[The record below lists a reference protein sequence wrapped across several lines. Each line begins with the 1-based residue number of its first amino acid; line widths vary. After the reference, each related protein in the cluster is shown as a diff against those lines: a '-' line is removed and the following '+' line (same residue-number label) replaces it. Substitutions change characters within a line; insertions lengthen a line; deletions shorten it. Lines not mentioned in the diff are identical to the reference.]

1 MRKLYG
7 KEFLKF
13 ISLVEF
19 VNNNKIPQSDIQCII
34 HENNCVILYYWKCL

>member
-1 MRKLYG
+1 MRKLYS

-19 VNNNKIPQSDIQCII
+19 VNNNKIPQSDI
-34 HENNCVILYYWKCL
+34 